1 LKGNDVETL
10 LSLLRGIA
18 PAVAT
23 AVSGPLGGLAISA
36 IATKFGVDSTVEAVA
51 KAISGDPE
59 AGLKLAEIDL
69 RQFEA
74 ESEDRDSARKREAAV
89 AAAGGSHLAQLV
101 VPILALGTV
110 SLTFIFIGILLFKVI
125 DSAQQ
130 QLVIFALG
138 YATAA
143 AQQVL
148 SYYFGSSKS
157 SQDKTAVLSKNLK

>member
-1 LKGNDVETL
+1 METL
-10 LSLLRGIA
+10 LNLLKGIA

-23 AVSGPLGGLAISA
+23 AVGGPLGGLAVSA
-36 IATKFGVDSTVEAVA
+36 IAGKFGVEDSVEAVA
-51 KAISGDPE
+51 RAIAGDPE
-59 AGLKLAEIDL
+59 AATKLAEIDL
-69 RQFEA
+69 RQFQA
-74 ESEDRDSARKREAAV
+74 ESADRDSARQRESAV
-89 AAAGGSHLAQLV
+89 AAAGGSTLAQMV

-110 SLTFIFIGILLFKVI
+110 SLTFVFIGILLFKVI
-125 DSAQQ
+125 DTAQQ

-157 SQDKTAVLSKNLK
+157 SQDKTSALQKALK

>member
-1 LKGNDVETL
+1 VETL
-10 LSLLRGIA
+10 LNLLKGIA

-23 AVSGPLGGLAISA
+23 AVSGPLGGLAIST
-36 IATKFGVDSTVEAVA
+36 IASKFGVEDSVEAVA
-51 KAISGDPE
+51 KAIASDPE
-59 AGLKLAEIDL
+59 AAAKLAELDL
-69 RQFEA
+69 RQFQA
-74 ESEDRDSARKREAAV
+74 ESADRDSARQRESAV
-89 AAAGGSHLAQLV
+89 AAAGGSQLAQLV

-110 SLTFIFIGILLFKVI
+110 SMTFIFIGILLFKVI
-125 DSAQQ
+125 DTAQQ

-157 SQDKTAVLSKNLK
+157 SQDKTTALQKALK

>member
-1 LKGNDVETL
+1 MNELLNLLK
-10 LSLLRGIA
+10 GIA

-23 AVSGPLGGLAISA
+23 AVGGPLGGMAISA
-36 IATKFGVDSTVEAVA
+36 IASKFGVSDSVEAVA
-51 KAISGDPE
+51 KAIAGDPE
-59 AGLKLAEIDL
+59 AATKLAELDL
-69 RQFEA
+69 RQFQAEA
-74 ESEDRDSARKREAAV
+74 EDRNSARQREAAV
-89 AAAGGSHLAQLV
+89 AAAGGNLLTQIV

-110 SLTFIFIGILLFKVI
+110 SLTFIFIGILLFKTI

-157 SQDKTAVLSKNLK
+157 SQDKTAALQKVMK

>member
-1 LKGNDVETL
+1 METL
-10 LSLLRGIA
+10 LNLLKGIA

-23 AVSGPLGGLAISA
+23 AVGGPLGGLAVSA
-36 IATKFGVDSTVEAVA
+36 IASKFGVEDSVEAVA
-51 KAISGDPE
+51 KAIAGDPE
-59 AGLKLAEIDL
+59 AATKLAELDL
-69 RQFEA
+69 RQFQA
-74 ESEDRDSARKREAAV
+74 ESADRDSARQRESAV
-89 AAAGGSHLAQLV
+89 AAAGGSSLAQMV

-110 SLTFIFIGILLFKVI
+110 SLTFVFIGILLFKVI
-125 DSAQQ
+125 DTAQQ

-157 SQDKTAVLSKNLK
+157 SQDKTTALQKALK

>member
-1 LKGNDVETL
+1 MDEL
-10 LSLLRGIA
+10 LGILRGLA

-23 AVSGPLGGLAISA
+23 IVGGPLGGLAVTALAS
-36 IATKFGVDSTVEAVA
+36 KFGVADDVAAVA
-51 KAISGDPE
+51 KAIAGDPE
-59 AGLKLAEIDL
+59 AATKLAELDL
-69 RQFEA
+69 RQFQA
-74 ESEDRDSARKREAAV
+74 ESADRDSARQREAAV
-89 AAAGGSHLAQLV
+89 AAAGGNSLAQLV

-125 DSAQQ
+125 DTAQQ

-157 SQDKTAVLSKNLK
+157 SQDKTVAMQKGFK

>member
-1 LKGNDVETL
+1 METL
-10 LSLLRGIA
+10 LNLLKGIA

-23 AVSGPLGGLAISA
+23 AVGGPLGGLAVSA
-36 IATKFGVDSTVEAVA
+36 IAGKFGVEDSVEAVA
-51 KAISGDPE
+51 RAIAGDPE
-59 AGLKLAEIDL
+59 AATKLAEIDL
-69 RQFEA
+69 RQFQA
-74 ESEDRDSARKREAAV
+74 ESADRDSARQRESAV
-89 AAAGGSHLAQLV
+89 AAAGGSTLAQLV

-110 SLTFIFIGILLFKVI
+110 SLTFVFIGILLFKVI
-125 DSAQQ
+125 DTAQQ

-157 SQDKTAVLSKNLK
+157 SQDKTSALQKALK

>member
-1 LKGNDVETL
+1 METL
-10 LSLLRGIA
+10 LNLLKGLA

-23 AVSGPLGGLAISA
+23 AVGGPLGGLAISA
-36 IATKFGVDSTVEAVA
+36 IADKFGVSDSVEAVA
-51 KAISGDPE
+51 KAIAGDPE
-59 AGLKLAEIDL
+59 AAQKLAELDL
-69 RQFEA
+69 RQFQA
-74 ESEDRDSARKREAAV
+74 ESADRDSARQRESAV
-89 AAAGGSHLAQLV
+89 AAAGGSSLAQMV

-110 SLTFIFIGILLFKVI
+110 SMTFIFIGILLFKVI
-125 DSAQQ
+125 DTAQQ

-157 SQDKTAVLSKNLK
+157 SQDKTTALQKALK

>member
-1 LKGNDVETL
+1 MDEL
-10 LSLLRGIA
+10 LGILRGLA

-23 AVSGPLGGLAISA
+23 AVSGPLGGLAVTALAS
-36 IATKFGVDSTVEAVA
+36 KFGVADDVAAVA
-51 KAISGDPE
+51 KAIAGDPD
-59 AGLKLAEIDL
+59 AATKLAEIDL
-69 RQFEA
+69 RQFQA
-74 ESEDRDSARKREAAV
+74 ESEDRDSARKREAEV
-89 AAAGGSHLAQLV
+89 AAAGGHVLSQLV

-110 SLTFIFIGILLFKVI
+110 SMTFVFIGILLFKVI
-125 DSAQQ
+125 DTAQQ

-157 SQDKTAVLSKNLK
+157 SQDKTTALQKALK

>member
-1 LKGNDVETL
+1 MNEL
-10 LSLLRGIA
+10 LSLLKGIA

-23 AVSGPLGGLAISA
+23 AVGGPLGGMAISA
-36 IATKFGVDSTVEAVA
+36 IASKFGVADSVEAVA
-51 KAISGDPE
+51 KAIAGDPE
-59 AGLKLAEIDL
+59 AATKLAELDL
-69 RQFEA
+69 KQFELENA
-74 ESEDRDSARKREAAV
+74 DRNSARQREAAV
-89 AAAGGSHLAQLV
+89 AAAGGNLLTQIV

-110 SLTFIFIGILLFKVI
+110 SLTFIFIGILLFKTI

-157 SQDKTAVLSKNLK
+157 SQDKTAALQKAMK

>member
-1 LKGNDVETL
+1 MDEL
-10 LSLLRGIA
+10 LGILRGLA

-23 AVSGPLGGLAISA
+23 IVGGPLGGLAVTALAS
-36 IATKFGVDSTVEAVA
+36 KFGVADDVAAVA
-51 KAISGDPE
+51 KAIAGDPE
-59 AGLKLAEIDL
+59 AATKLAELDL
-69 RQFEA
+69 RQFQA
-74 ESEDRDSARKREAAV
+74 ENADRDSARQRESAV
-89 AAAGGSHLAQLV
+89 AAAGGSSLAQMV

-110 SLTFIFIGILLFKVI
+110 SLTFVFIGILLFKVI
-125 DSAQQ
+125 DTAQQ

-157 SQDKTAVLSKNLK
+157 SQDKTTALQKALK

>member
-1 LKGNDVETL
+1 MDALLNLLK
-10 LSLLRGIA
+10 GIA
-18 PAVAT
+18 PGLAT
-23 AVSGPLGGLAISA
+23 AVAGPLGGLAVTA
-36 IATKFGVDSTVEAVA
+36 LAEKFGVADEVGAVA
-51 KAISGDPE
+51 AAISADPQ
-59 AGLKLAEIDL
+59 AAQKLAEIDL
-69 RQFEA
+69 RQFELENA
-74 ESEDRDSARKREAAV
+74 DRDSARKREVEV
-89 AAAGGSHLAQLV
+89 AASGSHLAQLV

-110 SLTFIFIGILLFKVI
+110 SLTFVFIGILLFKTI

-157 SQDKTAVLSKNLK
+157 SQDKTVAMQKAMK

>member
-1 LKGNDVETL
+1 MDELLNLLK
-10 LSLLRGIA
+10 GIA

-23 AVSGPLGGLAISA
+23 AVAGPLGGLAVTA
-36 IATKFGVDSTVEAVA
+36 LADKFGVADDVKAVA
-51 KAISGDPE
+51 TAIAGDPE
-59 AGLKLAEIDL
+59 AATKLAELDL
-69 RQFEA
+69 RQFQA
-74 ESEDRDSARKREAAV
+74 ESVDRDSARKREADV

-110 SLTFIFIGILLFKVI
+110 SLTFVFIGILLFKVI
-125 DSAQQ
+125 DTAQQ

-157 SQDKTAVLSKNLK
+157 SQDKTTALQKALK

>member
-1 LKGNDVETL
+1 MDELLGILKGL
-10 LSLLRGIA
+10 A

-23 AVSGPLGGLAISA
+23 IVGGPLGGLAVTALAS
-36 IATKFGVDSTVEAVA
+36 KFGVADDVAAVA
-51 KAISGDPE
+51 KAIAGDPE
-59 AGLKLAEIDL
+59 AATKLAEIDL
-69 RQFEA
+69 RQFQA
-74 ESEDRDSARKREAAV
+74 ESADRDSARQRESAV
-89 AAAGGSHLAQLV
+89 AAAGGSTLAQMV

-110 SLTFIFIGILLFKVI
+110 SMTFVFIGILLFKVI
-125 DSAQQ
+125 DTAQQ

-157 SQDKTAVLSKNLK
+157 SQDKTVAMQKALK

>member
-1 LKGNDVETL
+1 MNEL
-10 LSLLRGIA
+10 LSILKSLA

-23 AVSGPLGGLAISA
+23 VVGGPLGGLAVTA
-36 IATKFGVDSTVEAVA
+36 LAAKFGVADDVAAVA
-51 KAISGDPE
+51 KAIAGDPQ
-59 AGLKLAEIDL
+59 AATKLAEMDL
-69 RQFEA
+69 QQFQA
-74 ESEDRDSARKREAAV
+74 ESADRDSARQREAAV
-89 AAAGGSHLAQLV
+89 AAAGGGTLAQLV

-110 SLTFIFIGILLFKVI
+110 SLTFVFIGILLFKVI

-157 SQDKTAVLSKNLK
+157 SQDKTSAMQKAWK

>member
-1 LKGNDVETL
+1 MNEL
-10 LSLLRGIA
+10 LSLLKGLA

-23 AVSGPLGGLAISA
+23 AVAGPLGGLAVTA
-36 IATKFGVDSTVEAVA
+36 IADKFGVAADVQAVA
-51 KAISGDPE
+51 KAIAGDPE
-59 AGLKLAEIDL
+59 AASKLAELDL
-69 RQFEA
+69 RQFQA
-74 ESEDRDSARKREAAV
+74 ESEDRESARKREADV
-89 AAAGGSHLAQLV
+89 AAAGGNPLAQLV

-110 SLTFIFIGILLFKVI
+110 SLTFVFIGILLFKVI
-125 DSAQQ
+125 DTAQQ

-157 SQDKTAVLSKNLK
+157 SQDKTSALQKALK

>member
-1 LKGNDVETL
+1 MNELLNLLK
-10 LSLLRGIA
+10 GIA

-23 AVSGPLGGLAISA
+23 AVGGPLGGMAISA
-36 IATKFGVDSTVEAVA
+36 IASKFGVSDSVEAVA
-51 KAISGDPE
+51 KAIAGDPE
-59 AGLKLAEIDL
+59 AATKLAELDL
-69 RQFEA
+69 RQFQAEA
-74 ESEDRDSARKREAAV
+74 EDRNSARQREAAV
-89 AAAGGSHLAQLV
+89 AAAGGNILTQIV

-110 SLTFIFIGILLFKVI
+110 SLTFIFIGILLFKTI

-157 SQDKTAVLSKNLK
+157 SQDKTAALQKVMK

>member
-1 LKGNDVETL
+1 MDELLGILKGL
-10 LSLLRGIA
+10 A

-23 AVSGPLGGLAISA
+23 IVGGPLGGLAVTALAS
-36 IATKFGVDSTVEAVA
+36 KFGVADDVAAVA
-51 KAISGDPE
+51 KAIAGDPE
-59 AGLKLAEIDL
+59 AATKLAEIDL
-69 RQFEA
+69 RQFQA
-74 ESEDRDSARKREAAV
+74 ESADRDSARQRESAV
-89 AAAGGSHLAQLV
+89 AAAGGSTLAQLV

-110 SLTFIFIGILLFKVI
+110 SMTFVFIGILLFKVI
-125 DSAQQ
+125 DTAQQ

-157 SQDKTAVLSKNLK
+157 SQDKTVAMQKALK

>member
-1 LKGNDVETL
+1 METL
-10 LSLLRGIA
+10 LNLLKNLA

-23 AVSGPLGGLAISA
+23 AVSGPLGGLAITA
-36 IATKFGVDSTVEAVA
+36 LADKFGVTDSVEAVA
-51 KAISGDPE
+51 KAIAGDPD
-59 AGLKLAEIDL
+59 AALKLAEIDL
-69 RQFEA
+69 RQFEL
-74 ESEDRDSARKREAAV
+74 ESQDRDSARKREASV
-89 AAAGGSHLAQLV
+89 AAAGGSTLAQLV

-110 SLTFIFIGILLFKVI
+110 AMTFIFIGILLFKVI
-125 DSAQQ
+125 DTDQQ

-157 SQDKTAVLSKNLK
+157 SQDKTVALQKAFK

>member
-1 LKGNDVETL
+1 MNEL
-10 LSLLRGIA
+10 LSLLKGIA

-23 AVSGPLGGLAISA
+23 AVGGPLGGMAISA
-36 IATKFGVDSTVEAVA
+36 IASKFGVSDSVEAVA
-51 KAISGDPE
+51 KAIAGDPE
-59 AGLKLAEIDL
+59 AATKLAELDL
-69 RQFEA
+69 RQFQAEA
-74 ESEDRDSARKREAAV
+74 EDRNSARQREAAI
-89 AAAGGSHLAQLV
+89 AAAGGNLLTQIV

-110 SLTFIFIGILLFKVI
+110 SLTFIFIGILLFKTI

-157 SQDKTAVLSKNLK
+157 SQDKTAALQKVMK

>member
-1 LKGNDVETL
+1 MDEL
-10 LSLLRGIA
+10 LGILRGLA
-18 PAVAT
+18 PSVAT
-23 AVSGPLGGLAISA
+23 AVGGPLGGLAVTALAS
-36 IATKFGVDSTVEAVA
+36 KFGVADDVAAVA
-51 KAISGDPE
+51 KAIAGDPD
-59 AGLKLAEIDL
+59 AATKLAEIDL
-69 RQFEA
+69 RQFQA
-74 ESEDRDSARKREAAV
+74 ESEDRDSARQREAAV
-89 AAAGGSHLAQLV
+89 AAAGGHPLPQLV

-110 SLTFIFIGILLFKVI
+110 SMTFIFIGILLFKVI

-157 SQDKTAVLSKNLK
+157 SQDKTTALQKALK

>member
-1 LKGNDVETL
+1 VDTL
-10 LSLLRGIA
+10 LNLLKGIA

-23 AVSGPLGGLAISA
+23 AVGGPLGGLAITA
-36 IATKFGVDSTVEAVA
+36 IADKFGVADDVAAVA
-51 KAISGDPE
+51 KAIAGDPE
-59 AGLKLAEIDL
+59 AATKLAELDL
-69 RQFEA
+69 RQFQA
-74 ESEDRDSARKREAAV
+74 ESADRDSARQRESAV
-89 AAAGGSHLAQLV
+89 AAAGGSSLAQMV

-110 SLTFIFIGILLFKVI
+110 SLTFVFIGILLFKVI
-125 DSAQQ
+125 DTAQQ

-157 SQDKTAVLSKNLK
+157 SQDKTVALQKALK

>member
-1 LKGNDVETL
+1 METL
-10 LSLLRGIA
+10 LNLLKGLA

-23 AVSGPLGGLAISA
+23 AVGGPLGGLAISA
-36 IATKFGVDSTVEAVA
+36 IADKFGVSDSVEAVA
-51 KAISGDPE
+51 KAIAGDPE
-59 AGLKLAEIDL
+59 AATKLAELDL
-69 RQFEA
+69 RQFQA
-74 ESEDRDSARKREAAV
+74 ESADRDSARQRESAV
-89 AAAGGSHLAQLV
+89 AAAGGHPLSQLV

-110 SLTFIFIGILLFKVI
+110 SMTFVFIGILLFKVI
-125 DSAQQ
+125 DTAQQ

-157 SQDKTAVLSKNLK
+157 SQDKTVAMQKVLK

>member
-1 LKGNDVETL
+1 METL
-10 LSLLRGIA
+10 LNLLKGIA

-23 AVSGPLGGLAISA
+23 IVGGPLGGLAVTALAS
-36 IATKFGVDSTVEAVA
+36 KFGVADDVAAVA
-51 KAISGDPE
+51 KAIAGDPE
-59 AGLKLAEIDL
+59 AATKLAEIDL
-69 RQFEA
+69 RQFQA
-74 ESEDRDSARKREAAV
+74 ESADRDSARQRESAV
-89 AAAGGSHLAQLV
+89 AAAGGSTLAQMV

-110 SLTFIFIGILLFKVI
+110 SMTFVFIGILLFKVI
-125 DSAQQ
+125 DTAQQ

-157 SQDKTAVLSKNLK
+157 SQDKTVAMQKALK

>member
-1 LKGNDVETL
+1 METL
-10 LSLLRGIA
+10 LNLLKGIA

-23 AVSGPLGGLAISA
+23 AVSGPLGGLAVSA
-36 IATKFGVDSTVEAVA
+36 LADKFGVADSVDAVA
-51 KAISGDPE
+51 KAIAGDPE
-59 AGLKLAEIDL
+59 AATKLAELDL
-69 RQFEA
+69 RQFQA
-74 ESEDRDSARKREAAV
+74 ESADRDSARQRESAV
-89 AAAGGSHLAQLV
+89 AAAGGSSLAQMV

-110 SLTFIFIGILLFKVI
+110 SLTFVFIGILLFKVI
-125 DSAQQ
+125 DTAQQ

-157 SQDKTAVLSKNLK
+157 SQDKTTALQKALK

>member
-1 LKGNDVETL
+1 METL
-10 LSLLRGIA
+10 LNLLKGLA

-23 AVSGPLGGLAISA
+23 AVSGPLGGLAVSA
-36 IATKFGVDSTVEAVA
+36 LADKFGVADSVDAVA
-51 KAISGDPE
+51 KAIAGDPQ
-59 AGLKLAEIDL
+59 AAQKLAEIDL
-69 RQFEA
+69 RQFEL
-74 ESEDRDSARKREAAV
+74 ESQDRDSARKREAAV
-89 AAAGGSHLAQLV
+89 AAAGGSQLSQLV

-110 SLTFIFIGILLFKVI
+110 AMTFIFIGILLFKVI
-125 DSAQQ
+125 DTAQQ

-157 SQDKTAVLSKNLK
+157 SQDKSVAMQKAFK

>member
-1 LKGNDVETL
+1 MNEL
-10 LSLLRGIA
+10 LSLLKGIA

-23 AVSGPLGGLAISA
+23 AVGGPLGGMAISA
-36 IATKFGVDSTVEAVA
+36 IASKFGVSDSVEAVA
-51 KAISGDPE
+51 KAIAGDPE
-59 AGLKLAEIDL
+59 AATKLAELDL
-69 RQFEA
+69 RQFQAEA
-74 ESEDRDSARKREAAV
+74 EDRNSARQREAAV
-89 AAAGGSHLAQLV
+89 AAAGGNILTQIV

-110 SLTFIFIGILLFKVI
+110 SLTFIFIGILLFKTI

-157 SQDKTAVLSKNLK
+157 SQDKTAALQKVMK

>member
-1 LKGNDVETL
+1 MDELFKLLK
-10 LSLLRGIA
+10 GIA

-23 AVSGPLGGLAISA
+23 AVGGPLGGLAVSA
-36 IATKFGVDSTVEAVA
+36 IANKFGVEDSVEAVA
-51 KAISGDPE
+51 KALAGDPAAAE
-59 AGLKLAEIDL
+59 KLAELDL
-69 RQFEA
+69 RQFQA
-74 ESEDRDSARKREAAV
+74 ESEDRDSARQREAAV
-89 AAAGGSHLAQLV
+89 AAAGGHALPQLV

-110 SLTFIFIGILLFKVI
+110 SMTFVFIGILLFKVI
-125 DSAQQ
+125 DTAQQ

-157 SQDKTAVLSKNLK
+157 SQDKTTALQKALK